1 MKLEFAK
8 YYDITD
14 VAKAHNKEYKQYDKI
29 FVCVDTNTF
38 WIGRIQKG
46 WRNDDVE
53 GYVEDENSVV
63 LERNNIEKGDKRE
76 SIDTYEEL
84 LAILDQDDFGNWDV
98 ENTDSV
104 EEATEMLDGGFG
116 ILIYEKPINA

>member
-8 YYDITD
+8 YYDITN
-14 VAKAHNKEYKQYDKI
+14 VAKEHNKEYEQYDKI

-53 GYVEDENSVV
+53 GYVEDENSVI
-63 LERNNIEKGDKRE
+63 LERNNIEKAYKGE
-76 SIDTYEEL
+76 SIDSHKEL
-84 LAILDQDDFGNWDV
+84 LAVLDQDDFGNWDV

-116 ILIYEKPINA
+116 ILVYEK